1 MKWGDRCV
9 RHFQHLPSYCL
20 VMKIKIMTLTS
31 LSSQLTDAAALWVI
45 SVTPSCFKKKKN
57 LMVIIGTMGIGL
69 QVLLYPRNIGKSS
82 KSSGWILW
90 ARKVN
95 CVFFQ
100 HLEFP
105 AETAQ
110 GSGLR
115 YSLSALTALN
125 TVVYCIS
132 CWIANRVTAF
142 SHLIPDLVCN
152 QKLIWEVLHMTCVR
166 TQA

>member
-1 MKWGDRCV
+1 MCKTFSALTFLLFGNENQNYDINISFKSANWCCSIMS
-9 RHFQHLPSYCL
+9 HLCNTEL
-20 VMKIKIMTLTS
+20 L
-31 LSSQLTDAAALWVI
+31 Q
-45 SVTPSCFKKKKN
+45 KKN
-57 LMVIIGTMGIGL
+57 ILMVIIGTMGIGL

-90 ARKVN
+90 AGKVN

-110 GSGLR
+110 GSSLR

-132 CWIANRVTAF
+132 CWIANGVTAF